1 MAFNRGSLS
10 STFLFLASSCVGVG
24 TLTLPLALMKTG
36 IISGLIVFII
46 SALTCGLTMIILI
59 TSAQYYNAKDYPDLL
74 YCILTHQRRYGS
86 FSISVPTQFIPLFSL
101 INNNRRPVSKK
112 VIRYMRILDIFIFM
126 DCFLAVPCYLMFL
139 GDFIPAIAKSFKL
152 MNNKLSSDWPN
163 ALKKVIEMLFYL
175 LSCREGAIILSCI
188 IFFILCSP
196 KDVTHIRYFSWISI
210 VAMGITMILIGTKAY
225 RIAINSSFD
234 NFSPKWFNYS
244 FEGISSALGLENLL
258 LFIFFCHFNIIEV
271 GRQMK
276 DPSKLKNFVIVSLIM
291 IYAVTCNFTIAL
303 AGYIAFGED
312 VKPNI
317 LVNFPT
323 NDNEATI
330 IRICL
335 IISIFILIP
344 LSVYPMIASFIN
356 IFSKD
361 YTLQPKNIPQSKNIT
376 SWSNSELQN
385 FCDFDSYTSQLND
398 NISSCMEIRYIE
410 LNTNIESNREQHY
423 SQVAEENLTAMLEQ
437 PYAPNITISVSASAP
452 RFIKTKIFR
461 ITCLF
466 FLLSFGA
473 FIATRLSSVA
483 VLTEIIGGTI
493 DAIFILCLPAYI
505 SYVTKINESHIIV
518 IFLILQWI
526 CSTFKAIMNF
536 FF

>member
-1 MAFNRGSLS
+1 
-10 STFLFLASSCVGVG
+10 
-24 TLTLPLALMKTG
+24 
-36 IISGLIVFII
+36 
-46 SALTCGLTMIILI
+46 
-59 TSAQYYNAKDYPDLL
+59 
-74 YCILTHQRRYGS
+74 
-86 FSISVPTQFIPLFSL
+86 
-101 INNNRRPVSKK
+101 
-112 VIRYMRILDIFIFM
+112 
-126 DCFLAVPCYLMFL
+126 
-139 GDFIPAIAKSFKL
+139 
-152 MNNKLSSDWPN
+152 
-163 ALKKVIEMLFYL
+163 
-175 LSCREGAIILSCI
+175 
-188 IFFILCSP
+188 
-196 KDVTHIRYFSWISI
+196 
-210 VAMGITMILIGTKAY
+210 
-225 RIAINSSFD
+225 
-234 NFSPKWFNYS
+234 
-244 FEGISSALGLENLL
+244 
-258 LFIFFCHFNIIEV
+258 
-271 GRQMK
+271 
-276 DPSKLKNFVIVSLIM
+276 M